1 MDNQEKTLK
10 NFISGMIGPTV
21 VGNLIIGSLM
31 SAIPVPSLTIFL
43 MVVII
48 ICIEVIMNWVWFK
61 KIESKQQYVGLTS
74 FLPLITS
81 GFFATI
87 PLMRITYGSIL
98 FIIVLLLYLTVFVF
112 TLYKRKLILYSF
124 ENIRHSWL
132 AKGAIFFILVVLVIG
147 SMSARNGQELLIL
160 AHLNTHQDAIFI
172 SIIGFAIGLFFT
184 FISVIVI
191 KQPDKIK
198 KQ

>member
-1 MDNQEKTLK
+1 MDNQEKTFK
-10 NFISGMIGPTV
+10 NFISGMIGPAV

-31 SAIPVPSLTIFL
+31 SVIPAPSLTIFL

-48 ICIEVIMNWVWFK
+48 ICVEVIINWVWFK
-61 KIESKQQYVGLTS
+61 KMDSKEQYNGLTS

-81 GFFATI
+81 GFFTTF

-98 FIIVLLLYLTVFVF
+98 FIIVLLIYLTVFVF

-124 ENIRHSWL
+124 ENIRKSWL

-191 KQPDKIK
+191 KEPGK
-198 KQ
+198 KR